1 MRHCMQ
7 GSCGYGV
14 LDKTKY
20 PYWSVGALSTQNV
33 FYLQGPVR
41 GCGWVQASQSF
52 LLYCSFFGVLN
63 YQRHAYKVSYAT
75 HALLLLLDCMLNL
88 ES

>member
-1 MRHCMQ
+1 MQ

-14 LDKTKY
+14 LDKAKY

-41 GCGWVQASQSF
+41 GCGWDSSLAV
-52 LLYCSFFGVLN
+52 LLAILSILRCVMFYMNTMMGERALTRQVNCCSCSSV
-63 YQRHAYKVSYAT
+63 
-75 HALLLLLDCMLNL
+75 C
-88 ES
+88 

>member
-1 MRHCMQ
+1 MWQHCMQ

-41 GCGWVQASQSF
+41 GCGYNTSLQSA
-52 LLYCSFFGVLN
+52 LLACQCCGVPSHQSEHIRAFSN
-63 YQRHAYKVSYAT
+63 TTDAW
-75 HALLLLLDCMLNL
+75 LLLL
-88 ES
+88 